1 MNNKTEL
8 KNTFYDLIY
17 LRDISN
23 PKLQKLLNQNNS
35 LINSHLYNA
44 GSLICENKL
53 LDKDIKEI
61 LYNHIK
67 ENLKDD
73 ISPKNIITIE
83 PP

>member
-1 MNNKTEL
+1 MNTNTEL
-8 KNTFYDLIY
+8 KSLFFDLLY

-23 PKLQKLLNQNNS
+23 PKLQKALNLDNS
-35 LINSHLYNA
+35 TINGHLYNA

>member
-8 KNTFYDLIY
+8 KDLFFDLLY

-23 PKLQKLLNQNNS
+23 PKLQKVLNLDNS
-35 LINSHLYNA
+35 TINSHLYNA

-53 LDKDIKEI
+53 LNNDSKEI

-67 ENLKDD
+67 ENLKPDT
-73 ISPKNIITIE
+73 SS
-83 PP
+83 

>member
-8 KNTFYDLIY
+8 KDLFFDLLY

-23 PKLQKLLNQNNS
+23 PKLQKVLNLDNS
-35 LINSHLYNA
+35 TINSHLYNA

-53 LDKDIKEI
+53 LNNDSKEI

-67 ENLKDD
+67 ENLKPDT
-73 ISPKNIITIE
+73 SP
-83 PP
+83 

>member
-8 KNTFYDLIY
+8 KNTFYDLLY

-23 PKLQKLLNQNNS
+23 PKLQKILNHDNS
-35 LINSHLYNA
+35 TINTHIYNA

-53 LDKDIKEI
+53 LDKNSKEI

-73 ISPKNIITIE
+73 ISPKNF
-83 PP
+83 